1 MGCVQA
7 TNRRVS
13 STSPTNGNSTQSTGM
28 GSQGSFVAKS
38 KRRLSGIEL
47 LKSNYK
53 ISPQSRILGA
63 GTFGKVFLSE
73 SILDSEFQVA
83 VKVVNKEK
91 LKGSLEL
98 LKEEVGILSRLDHPN
113 IVRYYE
119 TFDDVK
125 YMYIVMEYCNGGE
138 LLDRL
143 TFQERKA
150 FTEAEAAR
158 IMKKLFR
165 AINHCHASG
174 VIHRDIKPEN
184 IMYGRDGEVKLIDF
198 GLSKIVKSKNSSLKT
213 MAGTPFYMAP
223 EVIKGEYTSQ
233 CDVWSLGVLMYFLL
247 CGFLPFQGDNRSQI
261 FDRIKNGSFHFNFLE
276 FELVSH
282 EAKALIRKLLVNDPA
297 KRITPEMALKDP
309 WFQKYKHSQANADK
323 SAGPIQGGDRSAPN
337 GALDPSVL
345 NKLRE
350 FRGVSTLK
358 KAALNIMVKMI
369 SDSKDIQVMRD
380 AFIAIDKNQTGYITA
395 SDLQQALQLAKLTH
409 DSAETSRIIKE
420 VDYQGKNR
428 INYTE
433 FLAATVS
440 IQKFLTNERMITVFK
455 QFDRD
460 DRGMLTP
467 NSISMALEKLGT
479 KVSRSDVKDIMK
491 KHDS

>member
-1 MGCVQA
+1 M
-7 TNRRVS
+7 
-13 STSPTNGNSTQSTGM
+13 
-28 GSQGSFVAKS
+28 
-38 KRRLSGIEL
+38 SGIEL
-47 LKSNYK
+47 LKNNYK

-73 SILDSEFQVA
+73 SILDPEFKVA

-143 TFQERKA
+143 TFQDRKS

-184 IMYGRDGEVKLIDF
+184 IMYGKDGEVKLIDF

-223 EVIKGEYTSQ
+223 EVIKGEYSSQ
-233 CDVWSLGVLMYFLL
+233 CDSWSLGVLMYFLL
-247 CGFLPFQGDNRSQI
+247 CGFLPFHGENRSQI
-261 FDRIKNGSFHFNFLE
+261 FDRIKNGSYHLDYLE
-276 FELVSH
+276 FELVSP
-282 EAKALIRKLLVNDPA
+282 EAKNLIRKLLVNDPA
-297 KRITPEMALKDP
+297 KRITPDMALKDA
-309 WFQKYKHSQANADK
+309 WFQKFKSTATANLDDK
-323 SAGPIQGGDRSAPN
+323 SSGPIYNNGDRAPLGTLN
-337 GALDPSVL
+337 PNIL

-350 FRGVSTLK
+350 FRGGSTLK

-369 SDSKDIQVMRD
+369 SDSKDIQVLRE
-380 AFIAIDKNQTGYITA
+380 AFISIDKNQTGFITA
-395 SDLQQALQLAKLTH
+395 CDLQQALQLAKLNH
-409 DSAETSRIIKE
+409 DPAEISRIIKE
-420 VDYQGKNR
+420 VDY
-428 INYTE
+428 
-433 FLAATVS
+433 
-440 IQKFLTNERMITVFK
+440 
-455 QFDRD
+455 
-460 DRGMLTP
+460 
-467 NSISMALEKLGT
+467 
-479 KVSRSDVKDIMK
+479 
-491 KHDS
+491 